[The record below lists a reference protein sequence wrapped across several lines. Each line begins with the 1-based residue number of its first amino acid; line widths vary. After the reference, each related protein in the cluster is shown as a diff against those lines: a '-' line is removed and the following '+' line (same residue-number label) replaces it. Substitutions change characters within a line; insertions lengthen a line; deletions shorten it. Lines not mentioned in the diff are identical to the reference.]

1 RTGILTMKKRNW
13 IISTAGLVFLLF
25 LAWQFC
31 SMPSIEKV
39 AGGFE
44 QTASIRNE
52 NNLGTIQSYYAFS
65 TSTPQQADYTALVNL
80 IPHNKKGGITTV
92 FFFEKGAAPPTV
104 SLPPPHFDTAKYT
117 PLAIYRRD
125 RHHDPI

>member
-1 RTGILTMKKRNW
+1 MKKRNW

-25 LAWQFC
+25 LAWEFF

-44 QTASIRNE
+44 QTAFIRNE

-65 TSTPQQADYTALVNL
+65 TSDLEHADYAALVNL
-80 IPHNKKGGITTV
+80 IPHNKKGGVTTV
-92 FFFEKGAAPPTV
+92 FFFDKETAPSVIT
-104 SLPPPHFDTAKYT
+104 LDPPHFDTVAHT

-125 RHHDPI
+125 RHHDPVQINN